1 MTIVG
6 DALKYP
12 FRGNGK
18 YILLVGAILLILT
31 DIASFAPLIG
41 MIAQLIMFGY
51 FCSSYFAIIQTTSTG
66 SDEAPQFPSAS
77 DPVDDII
84 MPALWV
90 TGVVLLASAPAIAY
104 FLIGSTPLTATAEF
118 AMMAF
123 FALYF
128 PMAMLAVV
136 NRGTL
141 AAALPHVVVT
151 SIFRACCIY
160 WRSRCSSPSTSC
172 THGCPHRS

>member
-1 MTIVG
+1 MTIVS
-6 DALKYP
+6 DALRYP

-18 YILLVGAILLILT
+18 YILLLGAILLILT
-31 DIASFAPLIG
+31 ELASFAPLIG

-77 DPVDDII
+77 DPMEDII

-90 TGVVLLASAPAIAY
+90 VGVALLASAPAIAY
-104 FLIGSTPLTATAEF
+104 FLIGSTPLTATAEYG
-118 AMMAF
+118 MMAF

-136 NRGTL
+136 NCGTL
-141 AAALPHVVVT
+141 AAALPHVVII
-151 SIFRACCIY
+151 SIFRARCI
-160 WRSRCSSPSTSC
+160 
-172 THGCPHRS
+172 